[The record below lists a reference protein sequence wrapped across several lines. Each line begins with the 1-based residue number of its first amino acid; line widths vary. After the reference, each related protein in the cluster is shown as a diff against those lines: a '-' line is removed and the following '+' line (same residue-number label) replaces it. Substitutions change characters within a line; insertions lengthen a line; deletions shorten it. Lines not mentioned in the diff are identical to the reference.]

1 MKKLVKLGFLFA
13 VMCCAGFFM
22 SNWSIAAEQAAAK
35 PEPKVKT
42 ITKENIHG
50 VIAPDD
56 KNIWLVGNY
65 GVIYHSSDGG
75 ETWNSQKS
83 GVTSLLIDGVFLN
96 AKMGWVV
103 GISGNVLYTID
114 GGETWAKQKT
124 NTDKHLFGICFLNDK
139 KGWAVGE
146 AGIIIH
152 TEDGGKTWA
161 GQGEEQDRALN
172 NVVFVDENNGLIVGE
187 TGTILRTVDG
197 GKIWAPV
204 VLKIFERATID
215 EEIEKPRQSL
225 YGIAAKDKNT
235 IVVCGIDSLFL
246 RTTDGGATWESY
258 TAEGNLG
265 VYSLFLKGDKGWAV
279 GDRGALFISNDA
291 GKTWKLHQDAI
302 KTGTWLRDVAFTS
315 PDKGWAVGASDTV
328 VSTKDGGKTWDFRA
342 GMYYTVKDFPVAKEI
357 TDKIFKPFTLF
368 ASLWRKLYPA
378 QYE

>member
-56 KNIWLVGNY
+56 KNIWLIGNY

-124 NTDKHLFGICFLNDK
+124 NTDKNLFGICFLNDK

-279 GDRGALFISNDA
+279 G
-291 GKTWKLHQDAI
+291 
-302 KTGTWLRDVAFTS
+302 
-315 PDKGWAVGASDTV
+315 ASDTV